1 MERLLGRVTLTF
13 KLSNREIE
21 ARVQDH
27 SLSLS
32 EFEANLDYTM
42 PFLKNKFPQR
52 REAGFRI
59 NPSEVNVN
67 KHLHYMWM
75 VC

>member
-1 MERLLGRVTLTF
+1 MERLLGRVTPTL
-13 KLSNREIE
+13 KLSNREVE
-21 ARVQDH
+21 ARVQGH
-27 SLSLS
+27 SLLLS
-32 EFEANLDYTM
+32 EFEANLDYTI
-42 PFLKNKFPQR
+42 PFLKNKFSQR